1 MPSSFGAIWGTR
13 KAAGR
18 GAARVCAQTTRL
30 RRSCRFW
37 PQQFSQAEMLRRF
50 FGTSSRLGRPEI
62 LSRFP
67 RACFSP
73 KQGRCARWV
82 EHRPG
87 LGELRQLENETG
99 GILAHRPALGENYLL
114 ERGWPAVFPQVN
126 GLSFSAALLS
136 RDLVR
141 RNFSQA
147 GMMCKNSGNSRLAS
161 VLFSQA
167 GTLCR
172 FSGTSSWLGRD
183 GPVGGCDFSKAGTM
197 CRLRVNIVSA

>member
-99 GILAHRPALGENYLL
+99 GILAHRLALGENYLL

-147 GMMCKNSGNSRLAS
+147 GMMCK
-161 VLFSQA
+161 
-167 GTLCR
+167 
-172 FSGTSSWLGRD
+172 
-183 GPVGGCDFSKAGTM
+183 KAGIPVWRAFFSPEQGR
-197 CRLRVNIVSA
+197 CAAFPEHRLGLGEMGPSEAAISPKPGQCAACA